1 MAGAES
7 AHGTGA
13 PGAGPARAR
22 EARALLAATL
32 VGGPYELIDF
42 VLPLWAGA
50 EIGLGAAGVG
60 ALLAVELVF
69 SVLVRPVAGV
79 LADRYERTVVAAAG
93 AALYAV
99 SAAGYALAGGAPAA
113 WAAAAAGGVG
123 GALLWVAVRA
133 LAGERLAED
142 SSVYPRLFAA
152 QETGSWVAFV
162 AGMTLIGQIDYRGVF
177 LGCAAACAAAAVAL
191 LTAPR
196 GPAHGGAGRDEGDG
210 GDGGH
215 GRDDGHGRD
224 GAGSGP
230 GAGAAAAGLGSVGRR
245 LRPMLLAVAFTMTAE
260 ATVSLLLLLHLQR
273 EFDLGVVEVAYVFL
287 PGAIAMSAAAEQL
300 HGLVVRFGR
309 RRALTAAS
317 VSGAGFAAGL
327 AWAPHPS
334 VIAGLWILSGLSWA
348 VVLPVQQ
355 AVIVEASPGRTGRA
369 MGVYESAS
377 LLGSLA
383 GALAAGVLY
392 EGADWT
398 VACLAASATLL
409 AGAVVVPRA
418 VRSLGVADVP
428 PPPPEPKTAPEP
440 KPEPDDDAD
449 PGPRSR

>member
-7 AHGTGA
+7 ADASGA
-13 PGAGPARAR
+13 DGGARPARTR
-22 EARALLAATL
+22 EERGLLAATL

-42 VLPLWAGA
+42 LLPLWAGA
-50 EIGLGAAGVG
+50 AIGLGAAEVGV
-60 ALLAVELVF
+60 LLAVELVF

-99 SAAGYALAGGAPAA
+99 SAAGYGLAGSAPAA

-133 LAGERLAED
+133 LVGERLAED
-142 SSVYPRLFAA
+142 SSVFPRLFAA
-152 QETGSWVAFV
+152 QETGSWIAFV

-196 GPAHGGAGRDEGDG
+196 RPHGSEGKDGA
-210 GDGGH
+210 
-215 GRDDGHGRD
+215 D
-224 GAGSGP
+224 GAGSGH

-245 LRPMLLAVAFTMTAE
+245 LRPVLIAVAFTMTAE
-260 ATVSLLLLLHLQR
+260 AAVSLLLLFHLQR
-273 EFDLGVVEVAYVFL
+273 EFGLEVVEVAYVFL
-287 PGAIAMSAAAEQL
+287 PGAIVMSAAAERL

-327 AWAPHPS
+327 AWAPNPY

-377 LLGSLA
+377 LLGGLA

-398 VACLAASATLL
+398 VACLAASAALL

-418 VRSLGVADVP
+418 VRSLGVPDMP
-428 PPPPEPKTAPEP
+428 PPPPAPAP
-440 KPEPDDDAD
+440 GPEEDAD
-449 PGPRSR
+449 PGPGPR